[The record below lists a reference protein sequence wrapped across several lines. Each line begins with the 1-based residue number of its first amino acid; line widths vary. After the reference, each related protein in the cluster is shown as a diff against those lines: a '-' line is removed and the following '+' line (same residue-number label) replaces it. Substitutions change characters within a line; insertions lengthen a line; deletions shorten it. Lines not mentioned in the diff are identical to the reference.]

1 MNENGL
7 NAAKYAYQRLVGQGI
22 HPTYAAAA
30 VGHLVEESG
39 WFSPDVIA
47 GKRRGDSGSAAYA
60 AQWRAERLRNLEN
73 FAASQGRPLDLD
85 TQLDFIVH
93 EGKAGLDA
101 GAARWY
107 KEATAGQGN
116 MNDAVAA
123 FAHFERPQGYSS
135 KNPYGIKTFNTRL
148 SHAMKIAGATG
159 NGEAVN
165 MPGSLSGVFGV
176 PGSMPAP
183 SPGQTQAAADGYHY
197 GFTPAASSAPARA
210 TSLPYSVAF
219 QNDPYLEG
227 KQ

>member
-1 MNENGL
+1 MNENGM
-7 NAAKYAYQRLVGQGI
+7 NAARYAYQRLVSQGI

-93 EGKAGLDA
+93 EGKTGLDA

-107 KEATAGQGN
+107 REAVQGQGN
-116 MNDAVAA
+116 LNDAVAA
-123 FAHFERPQGYSS
+123 FAHFERPAGYSS
-135 KNPYGIKTFNTRL
+135 KNPYGISTFNTRL
-148 SHAMKIAGATG
+148 AHASKVASFAGD
-159 NGEAVN
+159 GEA
-165 MPGSLSGVFGV
+165 MLPGSLDGVYGV
-176 PGSMPAP
+176 PGSLPSPDPSQSATAVSAYPYGFAP
-183 SPGQTQAAADGYHY
+183 SA
-197 GFTPAASSAPARA
+197 TPRA
-210 TSLPYSVAF
+210 TNLPYTVAF

-227 KQ
+227 KL

>member
-1 MNENGL
+1 MNERGIE
-7 NAAKYAYQRLVGQGI
+7 AARYAYRRLIGQGI

-47 GKRRGDSGSAAYA
+47 GKRRGDSGTAAYV

-73 FAASQGRPLDLD
+73 FAAAQGRPLDFD

-93 EGKAGLDA
+93 EGRAGLDP

-107 KEATAGQGN
+107 REATSGAGN
-116 MNDAVAA
+116 LNDAVAA
-123 FAHFERPQGYSS
+123 FAHYERPAGYSS

-148 SHAMKIAGATG
+148 SHASKVAGLAG
-159 NGEAVN
+159 GEAV
-165 MPGSLSGVFGV
+165 MPADLSGAYGI
-176 PGSMPAP
+176 PGAGGAP
-183 SPGQTQAAADGYHY
+183 LAVGGYA
-197 GFTPAASSAPARA
+197 TPSAQPYALPSTLPVRA

-227 KQ
+227 DQ